1 MTNHIVSFAIGIDDN
16 AIVEQIQKNADKQI
30 INDIKQNVLGQIF
43 VNRYAY
49 GRKAP
54 ITKDIYGNA
63 ILNENDAELS
73 EFAKELVKEV
83 LVENKDTIVAMAAE
97 KLAESFKRTKAW
109 KDATEEVLK
118 NA

>member
-1 MTNHIVSFAIGIDDN
+1 MTDHIVSFAIGIDDQ
-16 AIVEQIQKNADKQI
+16 AIINSVQKSAEKQI

-43 VNRYAY
+43 VNRYGY
-49 GRKAP
+49 RTAP
-54 ITKDIYGNA
+54 TTKDGHGNTV
-63 ILNENDAELS
+63 LDENNAELS
-73 EFAKELVKEV
+73 EFAKELVKET
-83 LVENKDTIVAMAAE
+83 LAENKDTIVAMAAE